1 MIERVVARDVAIV
14 YSLTFL
20 AGTVIGLSGAEH
32 GARYRLAV
40 AAANVIFSIVGFAI
54 SGAIA
59 KTDRFDH
66 LFQVAIGV
74 WLLGLLNVLITSTT
88 FFQWLLSFLMIMVTM
103 GLGGLVSFVFVRK
116 PEADGDVAT

>member
-14 YSLTFL
+14 FGLTFL
-20 AGTVIGLSGAEH
+20 GGAVIGLSGVEH
-32 GARYRLAV
+32 GARYRLALGV
-40 AAANVIFSIVGFAI
+40 ANVIFSVVGFTI

-59 KTDRFDH
+59 KTDRFEH

-88 FFQWLLSFLMIMVTM
+88 LIHWLLSFLIIMVAM
-103 GLGGLVSFVFVRK
+103 GLGGLISFLFVGNPRVDDD
-116 PEADGDVAT
+116 AAT